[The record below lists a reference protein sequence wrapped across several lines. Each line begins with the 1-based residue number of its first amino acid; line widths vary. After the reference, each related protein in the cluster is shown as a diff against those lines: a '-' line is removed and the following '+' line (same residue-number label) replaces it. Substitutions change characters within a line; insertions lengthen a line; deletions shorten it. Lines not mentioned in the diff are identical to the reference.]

1 MNSPKMKA
9 NRMKP
14 SFQMIFNAVALASI
28 AALFWLHFGKSRERI
43 AYVDSVKLLNGYQAM
58 TDARKDYQA
67 KATAWQSNVDT
78 LLAEVQT
85 AIQKYEKEAAG
96 LSAKEKTLS
105 QELIRTKQKQLADY
119 QQAIAEKARQEDQ
132 RLTGDVLKQANSF
145 LERYGKQHDFD
156 IIFAA
161 NATGNIAYAEDYMDI
176 TELVLEQMNQEYGAP
191 ASAKPTTPVKPT
203 SNPK

>member
-1 MNSPKMKA
+1 
-9 NRMKP
+9 
-14 SFQMIFNAVALASI
+14 MIFNAVALASI